1 MTIGDMWD
9 VSSGDKEVSCVMV
22 YSSCVNY
29 ILGSTVVGS
38 RFWILLVL
46 DVKVGDGDIWYTI
59 SMLCWIL
66 LLSDNWFSLDCD
78 G

>member
-1 MTIGDMWD
+1 MLD
-9 VSSGDKEVSCVMV
+9 VSSGVKEVSKVTV
-22 YSSCVNY
+22 YSSCINY